1 MLDTQANLAPPTT
14 EGEDLSL
21 IEDVRL
27 LAGEARNYAQAELAY
42 QKARAAYAGA
52 ETRNIAILG
61 VGAAVLVFFAVMAL
75 VLGAVI
81 AVGTVIGPW
90 LSMIAVPVAILVVA
104 AFMGLSA
111 RGKVRRMMSL
121 LREKEPAE

>member
-27 LAGEARNYAQAELAY
+27 LAGEARTYAQAELAY

-81 AVGTVIGPW
+81 AVGTIIGPW
-90 LSMIAVPVAILVVA
+90 LSMIAVPVAILVA
-104 AFMGLSA
+104 AAIMGLSA

>member
-27 LAGEARNYAQAELAY
+27 LAGEARTYAQAELAY

-90 LSMIAVPVAILVVA
+90 LSMIAVPVAILVA
-104 AFMGLSA
+104 AAIMGLSA

>member
-1 MLDTQANLAPPTT
+1 MLDIQANLAPPTT

-27 LAGEARNYAQAELAY
+27 LAGEARAYAQAELAY

-61 VGAAVLVFFAVMAL
+61 VSAAVLVFFAVMAL

-81 AVGTVIGPW
+81 AVGTLIGPW

-104 AFMGLSA
+104 VILGLSA

>member
-27 LAGEARNYAQAELAY
+27 LAGEARAYAQAELAY

-61 VGAAVLVFFAVMAL
+61 VSAAVLVFFAVMAL
-75 VLGAVI
+75 ALGAVI
-81 AVGTVIGPW
+81 AVGTLIGPW

-104 AFMGLSA
+104 AILGLSA

>member
-1 MLDTQANLAPPTT
+1 MLDPQANLAPSTT

-27 LAGEARNYAQAELAY
+27 LAGEARAYAQAELAY

-52 ETRNIAILG
+52 ETRNIAIMG
-61 VGAAVLVFFAVMAL
+61 VSAAVLVFFAVMAL

-104 AFMGLSA
+104 AILGLSA